1 MTTWLRK
8 QQANRNDRHKKGHR
22 WMAYE
27 EGIIVDVGSA
37 TRSESVLLLLFANN
51 YDCLTEMAVI

>member
-1 MTTWLRK
+1 
-8 QQANRNDRHKKGHR
+8 
-22 WMAYE
+22 MAFG

-37 TRSESVLLLLFANN
+37 MRSESALLLLFANN